1 MYLNRIEKCA
11 SAVVFFF
18 VLALIPAL
26 ASAEPL
32 GFKRPRST
40 FSFGFDVFDAMLGD
54 FGNASDVGMS
64 VFADATIQ
72 FGGYFGAHV
81 RFGSARAFTRKD
93 FLPFDNGYQ
102 FIYMTVAP
110 RFYFSPFRKLT
121 LYFFAQ
127 PEVALQALVSNTL
140 VKVTGNDDITGAAG
154 GSLGLQFLLGIIS
167 VTAQV
172 SCQYN
177 WNLQTVFLGGS
188 LSVGLS
194 NTI

>member
-1 MYLNRIEKCA
+1 MHNMIRICA
-11 SAVVFFF
+11 CAAVLL
-18 VLALIPAL
+18 LALVILPED
-26 ASAEPL
+26 SYAEPL

-40 FSFGFDVFDAMLGD
+40 FSLGFDVFDAMLGE
-54 FGNASDVGMS
+54 FGKASDVGMS

-72 FGGYFGAHV
+72 FGGYFGVHV
-81 RFGSARAFTRKD
+81 RFGSARAFTDKD

-102 FIYMTVAP
+102 FIYMTAAP
-110 RFYFSPFRKLT
+110 RFFFSPFRKLT

-127 PEVALQALVSNTL
+127 PEISLQALVSNTL
-140 VKVTGNDDITGAAG
+140 VKITGNDSITGAAG

-177 WNLQTVFLGGS
+177 WDFQSLFLGGS
-188 LSVGLS
+188 LSIGLS

>member
-1 MYLNRIEKCA
+1 MYLNMIKKCA
-11 SAVVFFF
+11 SAVIFIF
-18 VLALIPAL
+18 ALTLVPAL

-40 FSFGFDVFDAMLGD
+40 FSLGFDVFDAMLGD

-81 RFGSARAFTRKD
+81 RFGSARAFTDKD

-110 RFYFSPFRKLT
+110 RFFFSPFRKLT

-127 PEVALQALVSNTL
+127 PEISLQVLVSNTL
-140 VKVTGNDDITGAAG
+140 VKLTGNNNMTGAAG
-154 GSLGLQFLLGIIS
+154 GSVGLQFLLGIIS

-177 WNLQTVFLGGS
+177 WNIQSIFLGGS
-188 LSVGLS
+188 FSVGLS